1 MIHLDTHVLVWVLA
15 GEQARLP
22 LPVRTLLDTERL
34 AISPMVSLELTYLH
48 EIGRITATAD
58 EVLDALR
65 PTLELVVPTAP
76 FAEVVAAATA
86 LTWTRDPF
94 DRVIAGNA
102 IADGAALLT
111 ADRTLRRQLS
121 AALWPE

>member
-15 GEQARLP
+15 GEHARLP

-34 AISPMVSLELTYLH
+34 VISPMVALELTYLR
-48 EIGRITATAD
+48 EIGRLTATAD

-65 PTLELVVPTAP
+65 PTLELVVSTAP
-76 FAEVVAAATA
+76 FSEVVTAAAT

-111 ADRTLRRQLS
+111 ADRVLRAQLS
-121 AALWPE
+121 AALWPK